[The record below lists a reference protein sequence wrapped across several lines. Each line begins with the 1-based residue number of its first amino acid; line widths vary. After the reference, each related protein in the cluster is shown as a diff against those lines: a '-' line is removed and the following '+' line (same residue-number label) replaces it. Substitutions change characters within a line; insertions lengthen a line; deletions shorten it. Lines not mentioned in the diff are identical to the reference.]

1 MISAFL
7 LPAVSCIL
15 RPLLIQINFMSTP
28 QETSTINLNKLVS
41 NAKAIL
47 TNQVGISLGV
57 RKMNKIAYT
66 LSSREKELLDLSV
79 FQEFEK
85 KIDGCPVGSERLLWD
100 KEALKKQDIIVDKVI
115 RIYRDKIIDKCFE
128 IIALAKK

>member
-1 MISAFL
+1 M
-7 LPAVSCIL
+7 P
-15 RPLLIQINFMSTP
+15 
-28 QETSTINLNKLVS
+28 TSKEASIAQVNKLIT

-47 TNQVGISLGV
+47 TNHVGISLGV
-57 RKMNKIAYT
+57 KNMNKIAST
-66 LSSREKELLDLSV
+66 IAAADHFSIDLSV

-85 KIDGCPVGSERLLWD
+85 KIDGCPVGSERLLWN

-128 IIALAKK
+128 IIALEKK

>member
-1 MISAFL
+1 M
-7 LPAVSCIL
+7 P
-15 RPLLIQINFMSTP
+15 TP
-28 QETSTINLNKLVS
+28 KQTSTEQLGKLIA

-47 TNQVGISLGV
+47 TNHVGISLGV
-57 RKMNKIAYT
+57 RNMNKLVSS
-66 LSSREKELLDLSV
+66 LSPSDKEQIDFSV

-100 KEALKKQDIIVDKVI
+100 KESLKKQDIIVDKVI

-128 IIALAKK
+128 IISLEKK

>member
-1 MISAFL
+1 M
-7 LPAVSCIL
+7 P
-15 RPLLIQINFMSTP
+15 TP
-28 QETSTINLNKLVS
+28 QQTSTVQVSKLIA

-47 TNQVGISLGV
+47 TNHVGISLGV
-57 RKMNKIAYT
+57 RNMNK
-66 LSSREKELLDLSV
+66 LVSSLLPNDKELIDFSV

-100 KEALKKQDIIVDKVI
+100 KESLKKKDIIVDKVI

-128 IIALAKK
+128 IISLEKK